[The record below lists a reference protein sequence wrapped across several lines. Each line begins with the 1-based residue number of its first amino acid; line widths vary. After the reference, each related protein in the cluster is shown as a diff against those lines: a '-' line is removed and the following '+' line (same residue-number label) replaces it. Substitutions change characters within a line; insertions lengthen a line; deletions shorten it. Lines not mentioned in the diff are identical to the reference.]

1 MKTAAAAKASGIRA
15 RKVNLDFDSEI
26 PRHWL
31 ARSPL
36 STHLANSL
44 NLLFPLGEKFFIRSV
59 RAFQDRIDDPKLLE
73 DIRGFVAQE
82 GRHATEHQR
91 FFDVLRSQGYS
102 IDPFLSVYEATA
114 YRFLERI
121 FSPEVRLA
129 TTVACEHFTA
139 MFAEGALTQGFLQ
152 REAHPVVRDL
162 LLWHAA
168 EEIEH
173 KSVAFD
179 VLRAVAPSYGLR
191 MAGLLIATATL
202 TGFWMAGA
210 LWLLAQEKDAPKSAV
225 LRHIAA
231 GVKNGR
237 LGRGDMAKA
246 FFAYMRPGFHPTD
259 NDNEHLATSHLA
271 SVGYPA
277 DPPAAAAAE

>member
-1 MKTAAAAKASGIRA
+1 MKTAATSSIRA
-15 RKVNLDFDSEI
+15 RKVALDFNDEI

-31 ARSPL
+31 AKSPL
-36 STHLANSL
+36 ATHLANSL

-82 GRHATEHQR
+82 GRHAAEHQR

-102 IDPFLSVYEATA
+102 IDTFLSVYEAIG
-114 YRFLERI
+114 YKFLERL

-139 MFAEGALTQGFLQ
+139 TFAEGALAQGFLQ

-179 VLRAVAPSYGLR
+179 VLRSVAPSYGLR
-191 MAGLLIATATL
+191 MAGLVIATATL
-202 TGFWMAGA
+202 TGFWMAGT
-210 LWLLAQEKDAPKSAV
+210 LVLLAQEKDPGVA
-225 LRHIAA
+225 LRHLAV
-231 GVKNGR
+231 GVR
-237 LGRGDMAKA
+237 RRSIGRGDMARA
-246 FFAYMRPGFHPTD
+246 FIAYMRPGFHPTD
-259 NDNEHLATSHLA
+259 NDNEHLAKSHLA
-271 SVGYPA
+271 GIGHPSGA
-277 DPPAAAAAE
+277 PAAAAAE

>member
-1 MKTAAAAKASGIRA
+1 MKTATSSIRA
-15 RKVNLDFDSEI
+15 RKVALDFNEEI

-31 ARSPL
+31 ANSPL
-36 STHLANSL
+36 ATHLANSL

-59 RAFQDRIDDPKLLE
+59 RAFQGRITDPKLLE
-73 DIRGFVAQE
+73 DIRGFIAQE
-82 GRHATEHQR
+82 GRHAAEHQR

-102 IDPFLSVYEATA
+102 IDTFLSVYEAIG
-114 YRFLERI
+114 YKFLERI

-139 MFAEGALTQGFLQ
+139 MFAEGALTRGFLQ
-152 REAHPVVRDL
+152 AEAHPVVRDL

-179 VLRAVAPSYGLR
+179 VLQTVAPSYGLR
-191 MAGLLIATATL
+191 MAGLAIATATL
-202 TGFWMAGA
+202 TGFWMAGTMA
-210 LWLLAQEKDAPKSAV
+210 LLAQEKDASPSVV

-231 GVKNGR
+231 GVKRGT
-237 LGRGDMAKA
+237 LGRGDMVKA
-246 FFAYMRPGFHPTD
+246 FVAYMRPGFHPTD
-259 NDNEHLATSHLA
+259 NDNEHLAKSHLA
-271 SVGYPA
+271 SIGHPLEA
-277 DPPAAAAAE
+277 PAAATAE